1 METITTELM
10 ADGQK
15 RDRRGHRITTP
26 ERRAELLLAYEA
38 SGLSGAAFARRE
50 GIAYPTFATWVQRRA
65 AGTTQAPAKPPP
77 ANRPVRFTE
86 LRLAARSPLEVVLPG
101 GLVVRGTDAGAMAAL
116 VRALGGT

>member
-15 RDRRGHRITTP
+15 RDGRGHRITTP

-50 GIAYPTFATWVQRRA
+50 GIVYPTFATWVQRRA
-65 AGTTQAPAKPPP
+65 AGLTPTPTKPQP
-77 ANRPVRFTE
+77 ANGLVRFTE
-86 LRLAARSPLEVVLPG
+86 LRLPARSPLEVGHVLS
-101 GLVVRGTDAGAMAAL
+101 LVVKRSSSS
-116 VRALGGT
+116 